1 MCPGFWSREKLRI
14 HIQPWTRKACPGYTL
29 GMITEPQ
36 NDVVIPWK
44 QYAVTVTEVWVAFSL
59 ATFSLLMYMS
69 NLNSDTSTIIFAVVL
84 GLLYAFV
91 VIACIHRLVTRL
103 SVGALMLMVPIA
115 PLAVLLLVVALLP
128 VIQNLQ

>member
-1 MCPGFWSREKLRI
+1 M
-14 HIQPWTRKACPGYTL
+14 
-29 GMITEPQ
+29 MTEPTS
-36 NDVVIPWK
+36 DVNVPWK
-44 QYAVTVTEVWVAFSL
+44 QYTITVAEVWVAFSI

-69 NLNSDTSTIIFAVVL
+69 HLNSNIGTIIFAVVL

-91 VIACIHRLVTRL
+91 VIACIHRLITRL

-115 PLAVLLLVVALLP
+115 PLAVLLLVVTLLP